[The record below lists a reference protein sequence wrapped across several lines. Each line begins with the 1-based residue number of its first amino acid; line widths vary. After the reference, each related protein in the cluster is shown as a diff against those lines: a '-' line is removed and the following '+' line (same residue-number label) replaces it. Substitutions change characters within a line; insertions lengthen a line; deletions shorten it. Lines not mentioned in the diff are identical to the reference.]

1 MVLTQHTP
9 STPQRVAQIS
19 DDPPALQTGT
29 RAAHECVVMAGAFRV
44 LLWALVL
51 LAPGGI
57 LLAPVLAAHELRRR
71 SARSQGGGAIQLGAP
86 ELALARVSHV
96 PSRL

>member
-1 MVLTQHTP
+1 M
-9 STPQRVAQIS
+9 
-19 DDPPALQTGT
+19 
-29 RAAHECVVMAGAFRV
+29 AAVIRV

-71 SARSQGGGAIQLGAP
+71 GRAQPSNTNQVP
-86 ELALARVSHV
+86 V
-96 PSRL
+96 PSLL